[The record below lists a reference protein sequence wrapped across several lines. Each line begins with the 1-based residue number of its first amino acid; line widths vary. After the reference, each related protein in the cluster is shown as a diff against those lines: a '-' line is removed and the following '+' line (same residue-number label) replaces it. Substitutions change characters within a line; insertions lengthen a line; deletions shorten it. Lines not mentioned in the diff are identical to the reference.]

1 MRADRDT
8 FIEQTRQMDRDALFC
23 LAVSLYDEL
32 VLLRLLK
39 MENERISTEA
49 YIQFSELDSKYAAA
63 VRENGELKKLLE
75 KETEKNALKT
85 KSIFGRKT
93 ENLFSMLDALDNPQE
108 EPVDEN
114 TIEDAGPAKGRKV
127 RWLILKAI
135 RTGRA
140 PGTGIQKRAPAWR
153 IPLRGC
159 HSRSSM
165 TWMWAG
171 WMGSMVKTTGGLSAG
186 TSINGS

>member
-1 MRADRDT
+1 MRADRDI

-32 VLLRLLK
+32 AGLRLLK

-49 YIQFSELDSKYAAA
+49 YIQFSELGGKYAAT
-63 VRENGELKKLLE
+63 VRENEELKKLLS
-75 KETEKNALKT
+75 KEIEKNALKT

-114 TIEDAGPAKGRKV
+114 TIEDAGPAKER
-127 RWLILKAI
+127 
-135 RTGRA
+135 RA
-140 PGTGIQKRAPAWR
+140 RVIDFESHKSRQGTLYRMSLP
-153 IPLRGC
+153 
-159 HSRSSM
+159 
-165 TWMWAG
+165 
-171 WMGSMVKTTGGLSAG
+171 
-186 TSINGS
+186 